1 MKNSFL
7 LLCFLFVILAKA
19 QTINFPDVNF
29 KTKLL
34 AYGSAK
40 NSTGT
45 TMVIDTNNDGEI
57 QVSEAINVYELDLWS
72 SPLNNANDIV
82 DISGIHYF
90 QNLKKLNCIGNSLTS
105 LNLMG
110 MNNLEYVMSGNNDI
124 SSINLTGLVS
134 LKDINISNN
143 LLTSINIDNLT
154 SLTTLYVFENH
165 LSSLTFSNNPELE
178 TIWCSDNSIPTL
190 DVASLS
196 NLKYL
201 YCQDNALTSIN
212 FGTTSAIRE
221 LICVNNNLT
230 NLSITSFQQMTYLD
244 FGSNQ
249 ITTITFPI
257 TNTISS
263 LNISDNPIN
272 TINLSALPLLYE
284 LYASGTLLTTL
295 DCSQTVLQKIT
306 CNNNAFLQ
314 TIILK
319 NNVVSYSEPDL
330 LFYCFVIGNNPQL
343 TTICVD
349 DGEQNNLAYNNFSYN
364 TSGAVIVYTG
374 STCSVVTHPGNFAT
388 SDFTKNLLVLYPNP
402 VTTVVNISSEDS
414 FNIKRVLLYTTL
426 GQLVKTTTDSST
438 IDMTGLSA
446 GTYYLSIESDSGIT
460 MQKVV
465 KL

>member
-7 LLCFLFVILAKA
+7 LLCFLFVIFAKA

-57 QVSEAINVYELDLWS
+57 QVSEAINVYELDLS
-72 SPLNNANDIV
+72 SNFLTTSNDITNLE
-82 DISGIHYF
+82 GIKKF
-90 QNLKKLNCIGNSLTS
+90 TNLKKIDCFGNSIS
-105 LNLMG
+105 NLDFQG
-110 MNNLEYVMSGNNDI
+110 LVNLEVISAGENTI
-124 SSINLTGLVS
+124 SSVTFTGLIA

-165 LSSLTFSNNPELE
+165 LSSLTFANNPQLE

-221 LICVNNNLT
+221 LICVNNSLT

-249 ITTITFPI
+249 IATISFPI
-257 TNTISS
+257 TNTINS

-284 LYASGTLLTTL
+284 LYASGTLLTSL

-343 TTICVD
+343 ISICVD

-364 TSGAVIVYTG
+364 TSGAVIVFTG

-388 SDFTKNLLVLYPNP
+388 SDFTKNLFVFYPNP

-438 IDMTGLSA
+438 IDMTELSA
-446 GTYYLSIESDSGIT
+446 GTYYLSIESDAGIT
-460 MQKVV
+460 MQKLV